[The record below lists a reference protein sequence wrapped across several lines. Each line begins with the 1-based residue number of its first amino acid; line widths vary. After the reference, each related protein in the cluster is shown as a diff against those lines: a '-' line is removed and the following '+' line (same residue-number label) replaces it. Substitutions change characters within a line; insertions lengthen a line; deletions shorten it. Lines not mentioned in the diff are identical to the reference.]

1 MFQDDIHF
9 LEQYTKVIVLKDN
22 TGNGQIAIC
31 PEYQGRIMTS
41 SAGGS
46 KGLGFGWINRNFIS
60 SRRKDPQI
68 NLYGGEDRFW
78 LGPEGG
84 QFSLFFKSGSPF
96 DIKHWITPAAIDSEP
111 YEIVVQSK
119 DHLVVAKRM
128 SLNNYSNETFSV
140 NVQRELR
147 ILPTDSISNY
157 IGIQPDPLL
166 KVVSFQ
172 SENTITN
179 TGMNPWTKQKGLISI
194 WILGMFNPSQAT
206 TIAIPFRSGAESDL
220 GPVVND
226 DYFGKV
232 PADRLIVKERMLFF
246 RGDGKYRSKI
256 GLSQKR
262 AKPMIGSFDS
272 ENSILT
278 IVQYTLPKHIK
289 PYVNSMWKI
298 QKDPFNG
305 DIVNSYNDGPLTQG
319 KKQLGPFYEL
329 ESSSPGA
336 QLKPGESLTHIHR
349 TIHIQGCMNLLD
361 PIARETL
368 GIGLDEI
375 AFIFQS

>member
-9 LEQYTKVIVLKDN
+9 LEQYTKVIVLKDSA
-22 TGNGQIAIC
+22 GNGQIAIC

-41 SAGGS
+41 SAGGP
-46 KGLGFGWINRNFIS
+46 KGLSFGWINRNFIS
-60 SRRKDPQI
+60 SRKKDPQI

-84 QFSLFFKSGSPF
+84 QFSLFFKSGTPF
-96 DIKHWITPAAIDSEP
+96 DIEHWITPAAIDSEP
-111 YEIVVQSK
+111 YEIVAQSK
-119 DHLVVAKRM
+119 DYVVVSKIM
-128 SLNNYSNETFSV
+128 SLSNYSNETFSV

-147 ILPTDSISNY
+147 ILPSDSIHNY
-157 IGIQPDPLL
+157 LGIQPDPQL

-179 TGMNPWTKQKGLISI
+179 TGINSWTKQKGLISI
-194 WILGMFNPSQAT
+194 WILGMFNPSQET
-206 TIAIPFRSGAESDL
+206 TIAIPFRSGTESEL

-226 DYFGKV
+226 AYFGKV
-232 PADRLIVKERMLFF
+232 PADRLIIKDRMLFF

-256 GLSQKR
+256 GLLQKR
-262 AKPMIGSFDS
+262 AKSMIGSFDS
-272 ENSILT
+272 ENCILT
-278 IVQYTLPKHIK
+278 IVQYTLPKQTK
-289 PYVNSMWKI
+289 PYVNSMWEI

-305 DIVNSYNDGPLTQG
+305 DLVNSYNDGPLTPG

-329 ESSSPGA
+329 ETSSPGA
-336 QLKPGESLTHIHR
+336 QLKPGESLTHMHR

-361 PIARETL
+361 PIARQTL

-375 AFIFQS
+375 AFIFQR